1 MNVFM
6 SEELPKSIKTLHAE
20 IRNTLN
26 KAIYIIEEEGHKL
39 KAVIDGE
46 IDKSHL
52 TKIRMTILN
61 QKNQLKELEDF
72 MRKFKIVREQNLYF
86 DRL

>member
-1 MNVFM
+1 M